1 MIGPLSYDPS
11 ARAGATGR
19 LALLARGRL
28 RGLLRMPLFYK
39 VLLAN
44 AAVVVA
50 VGAVAGA
57 AAHGLLRTRGH
68 LESVGLFLL
77 VGLVCA
83 LVTIPLYAAVLRLA
97 LSPLDALERAAD
109 EVAGGR
115 MDARARLPR
124 LADPRLAR
132 VIRVFNRLLDGLA
145 ADRQRLR
152 AVAARAFRAQEAERV
167 RVAHELEGETA
178 QTLSALLLKLRVARR
193 AADGERRERLLDEL
207 RDDLVGLTDK
217 IRDFA
222 LMLHS
227 PTLDEVG
234 LQGAVEAYARVLG
247 GRTGLAIDVRADAVA
262 GLLGDEGELAVYR
275 VVQEALSN
283 VVRHAGATHVRVR
296 LERGPGWV
304 QATVRDDGRGFEVT
318 AAEAGGACLGFFGM
332 RERALYVGGVVEV
345 DSAPGAGTKVTIRA
359 PAAAEAPKARRPAAR
374 APRAMGRAPLR
385 GGAVRRRA

>member
-1 MIGPLSYDPS
+1 MIRPLPYTPH
-11 ARAGATGR
+11 ARAAGGGRFAR
-19 LALLARGRL
+19 LARRPV
-28 RGLLRMPLFYK
+28 RGLLRMPLFHK

-57 AAHGLLRTRGH
+57 AAHELLRTRVH

-77 VGLVCA
+77 VGAVCA
-83 LVTIPLYAAVLRLA
+83 LATLPLYAAVLRVA
-97 LSPLDALERAAD
+97 LSPLDALERAAE

-124 LADPRLAR
+124 VADPKLAR
-132 VIRVFNRLLDGLA
+132 VIDVFNRLLDGLA

-193 AADGERRERLLDEL
+193 SRDGAPRERLLDEL

-217 IRDFA
+217 MRDFA

-234 LQGAVEAYARVLG
+234 LQAAVEAYARVLG
-247 GRTGLAIDVRADAVA
+247 AHTGLAIEVRGDGLSD
-262 GLLGDEGELAVYR
+262 GLLGPEGELAVYR

-283 VVRHAGATHVRVR
+283 VVRHAGAAHVRVR

-304 QATVRDDGRGFEVT
+304 EATVRDDGRGFEV
-318 AAEAGGACLGFFGM
+318 AEAEADEACLGFFGM
-332 RERALYVGGVVEV
+332 RERALYVGGAVEV
-345 DSAPGAGTKVTIRA
+345 DSAPGAGTRVTVRV
-359 PAAAEAPKARRPAAR
+359 PVAEAPRPARRRTTPAPVEATV
-374 APRAMGRAPLR
+374 AA
-385 GGAVRRRA
+385 